1 MKYQIK
7 YNLIGG
13 NLSNYDVLLSEIIRL
28 SEVMNSEY
36 GDQWVFT
43 GSGAL
48 KILYMTYLNE
58 HKNEEIFDFPVND
71 LDILVFMDKSK
82 TINSNTFT
90 LFNNINYN
98 SKLEQRI
105 PMRSKT
111 FENFDQINLKSFD
124 VTFTNLPISK
134 ILINNIPLIHPNT
147 LKNFYSDLST
157 NSIKVIV
164 INRINQY
171 ISQKFEE
178 ILIKKQQNEYDYNSY
193 DVPKI
198 NFDDDSDDD
207 DSDVMPIVGKLNF
220 DDM

>member
-7 YNLIGG
+7 YSLIGG
-13 NLSNYDVLLSEIIRL
+13 SLSNYDILLSEVIRL

-36 GDQWVFT
+36 GDEWVLT

-58 HKNEEIFDFPVND
+58 HTNEEIFDFPVND

-82 TINSNTFT
+82 TINRNTFT
-90 LFNNINYN
+90 LSNNINYN
-98 SKLEQRI
+98 SKPEHRT

-124 VTFTNLPISK
+124 LTFTNLPILK
-134 ILINNIPLIHPNT
+134 IVINNIPIIHPNT
-147 LKNFYSDLST
+147 LKNFYSDLSP
-157 NSIKVIV
+157 NSVKVKV

-171 ISQKFEE
+171 ISQKYEE
-178 ILIKKQQNEYDYNSY
+178 ILIKQQQQNQYDYNSY
-193 DVPKI
+193 DVPRI
-198 NFDDDSDDD
+198 NFDDDSEDDE
-207 DSDVMPIVGKLNF
+207 MPIVGKINF
-220 DDM
+220 EDM

>member
-7 YNLIGG
+7 YTLIGG
-13 NLSNYDVLLSEIIRL
+13 NLSNYNVLISEVIRL

-36 GDQWVFT
+36 GDEWVLT

-82 TINSNTFT
+82 TINTNTFT
-90 LFNNINYN
+90 LSNNINYN
-98 SKLEQRI
+98 SKLEHRT

-111 FENFDQINLKSFD
+111 FENLDQINLKSFD
-124 VTFTNLPISK
+124 LTFTHLPISK
-134 ILINNIPLIHPNT
+134 IIINNIPIIHPNT
-147 LKNFYSDLST
+147 LKNFYSDLDP
-157 NSIKVIV
+157 NSIKVKV
-164 INRINQY
+164 INKINQF
-171 ISQKFEE
+171 ISQKYEE
-178 ILIKKQQNEYDYNSY
+178 ILIKKQNEYDYSSY
-193 DVPKI
+193 DDVPKI

-207 DSDVMPIVGKLNF
+207 EMPNVKLNF
-220 DDM
+220 EDM